1 MTNQF
6 DISFVCVYR
15 AGGLLADNN
24 NNNNLIAPLSANQH
38 VVRVTAAG
46 PRFQNELPSEVTFT
60 PDRGFTLDCPVWAN
74 PPPQINWLTSKG
86 IIFNYFN
93 FN

>member
-1 MTNQF
+1 
-6 DISFVCVYR
+6 VYR

-24 NNNNLIAPLSANQH
+24 NNNNNLIAPLSAAAANQH
-38 VVRVTAAG
+38 VVRVAAAG

-86 IIFNYFN
+86 HHFSLL
-93 FN
+93 

>member
-1 MTNQF
+1 
-6 DISFVCVYR
+6 VYR

-38 VVRVTAAG
+38 VVRAVAAAG

-86 IIFNYFN
+86 HHF
-93 FN
+93 